1 MNMEKNLFP
10 SYFFHQQSHLDCNGC
25 DRIRH

>member
-1 MNMEKNLFP
+1 MEKNLFP